1 MERQGRLMSIKEQVL
16 REQYEVDA
24 DAVAQAIIRRLTAAT
39 RRASRSDD
47 VLVAVNAPR
56 GRAGQAHA

>member
-16 REQYEVDA
+16 REQYEVDV

-39 RRASRSDD
+39 RRATRSDN
-47 VLVAVNAPR
+47 VLVAANAA
-56 GRAGQAHA
+56 GRATQAHA